1 MVGLG
6 LNLLAQKKS
15 ADGEA
20 ALRECLALRQK
31 KATKMWTTFN
41 TQAMLGAS
49 LLGQKKYK
57 EAEPLLREG
66 YEGMKQREKTIPP
79 QGKVRLIEAAE
90 RLVELYEAT
99 GNAAEAERWRKELAQ
114 RKAAENA
121 GKK

>member
-1 MVGLG
+1 
-6 LNLLAQKKS
+6 
-15 ADGEA
+15 
-20 ALRECLALRQK
+20 
-31 KATKMWTTFN
+31 MWSTFYG
-41 TQAMLGAS
+41 QSLVGAS

-57 EAEPLLREG
+57 EAEPLLSEG
-66 YEGMKQREKTIPP
+66 DEGMKRREKTIPP
-79 QGKVRLIEAAE
+79 QGKVRLIEAAK